1 MSVALSIRK
10 EKARKRS
17 VLIKKYKPLYAILSV
32 ILVYFIIFRYIP
44 IIMGVILSLQDFK
57 LGNTLL
63 SAKFVGLDNFTRV
76 FTDPDIL
83 KIIRNTML
91 LSIYKL
97 IWGFFPPIILAIM
110 IFDIVSVTYKRVC
123 QTIVYIPHFFSWV
136 IVYGIA
142 YAFFSNSGF
151 INSLLSILGMKHIDF
166 LTNSRYFRSLLV
178 GTSIW
183 KNAGWGTIL
192 YFAALTGVNPELY
205 EACKIDGAGP
215 IRRITTVTLPAILP
229 VIVFNLI
236 ISLGNILNNDFEQVL
251 LFYNGAVYD
260 VGDIIDTW
268 VYRIGIGQMQYSIG
282 AAVGLMK
289 SFVGFILIVGSNKL
303 SRRLTERSLW

>member
-1 MSVALSIRK
+1 M
-10 EKARKRS
+10 EKCR
-17 VLIKKYKPLYAILSV
+17 
-32 ILVYFIIFRYIP
+32 
-44 IIMGVILSLQDFK
+44 
-57 LGNTLL
+57 
-63 SAKFVGLDNFTRV
+63 VGYN
-76 FTDPDIL
+76 
-83 KIIRNTML
+83 
-91 LSIYKL
+91 
-97 IWGFFPPIILAIM
+97 
-110 IFDIVSVTYKRVC
+110 
-123 QTIVYIPHFFSWV
+123 
-136 IVYGIA
+136 
-142 YAFFSNSGF
+142 
-151 INSLLSILGMKHIDF
+151 
-166 LTNSRYFRSLLV
+166 
-178 GTSIW
+178 
-183 KNAGWGTIL
+183 L

>member
-83 KIIRNTML
+83 KIIRNTIL

-183 KNAGWGTIL
+183 KNVGWGTIL

>member
-183 KNAGWGTIL
+183 KNVGWGTIL

>member
-1 MSVALSIRK
+1 MPVALSIRK

-83 KIIRNTML
+83 KIIRNTIL

-183 KNAGWGTIL
+183 KNVGWGTIL